1 MSAPPAVEMSR
12 TAGEASDD
20 DQELVT
26 AEQIHVVAGP
36 GSAPAMEPMGL
47 DADLAAAMNEIDLT
61 DNRSA
66 EEKKADRTRDRA
78 ANKAHEKERKKKAQM
93 REGKRSP
100 KQVITECFRCDIG
113 CPCL

>member
-1 MSAPPAVEMSR
+1 MPSLLAHTPARTPNMSAPPAVEMPR
-12 TAGEASDD
+12 TADEASDND
-20 DQELVT
+20 HDLVT
-26 AEQIHVVAGP
+26 AEQIHVA
-36 GSAPAMEPMGL
+36 AGL
-47 DADLAAAMNEIDLT
+47 DADLAAAMDEIDFT

-78 ANKAHEKERKKKAQM
+78 ANKAHEKERKKKAQR

-100 KQVITECFRCDIG
+100 KHSITECCNG